1 MPHTFL
7 ISKQGI
13 YLMGSLIPQLESCY
27 TDTLI
32 GRVGLNEKSGFG
44 LGYGYRYDSA

>member
-32 GRVGLNEKSGFG
+32 GRVGLNEKSAIG
-44 LGYGYRYDSA
+44 LGSSYHCDSA